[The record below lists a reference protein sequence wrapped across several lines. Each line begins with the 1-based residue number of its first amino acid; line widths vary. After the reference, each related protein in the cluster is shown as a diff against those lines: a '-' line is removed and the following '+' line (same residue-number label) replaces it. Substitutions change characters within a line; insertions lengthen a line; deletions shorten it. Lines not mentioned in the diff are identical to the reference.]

1 MRPPVESVALATV
14 WANLSCRSTSNR
26 FHDAPPWWRQ
36 YPKPAIESTANR
48 MCKRKKLVST
58 KCISQYAGDSIEK
71 TLVGN
76 KCDLIDTKAV
86 KTEQGAG
93 LAKDV
98 GVTFFEAS
106 AKSGV
111 GVDKIFLETAM
122 NIVRRQ
128 ANGEVVQP
136 DLANAP
142 AEEEAGGKKG
152 KGKKG
157 KGSSRRKSNCMQ
169 Q

>member
-1 MRPPVESVALATV
+1 MHFVDTNFFLLHIRFAVLSMAGLGYWMES
-14 WANLSCRSTSNR
+14 
-26 FHDAPPWWRQ
+26 
-36 YPKPAIESTANR
+36 
-48 MCKRKKLVST
+48 
-58 KCISQYAGDSIEK
+58 ISQYAGDSIEK